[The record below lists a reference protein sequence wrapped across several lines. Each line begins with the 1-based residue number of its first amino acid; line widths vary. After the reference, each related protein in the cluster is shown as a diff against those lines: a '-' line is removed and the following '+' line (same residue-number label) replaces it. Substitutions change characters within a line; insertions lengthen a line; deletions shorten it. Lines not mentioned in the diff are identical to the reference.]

1 MEKRI
6 FISALGSIYDDK
18 CCIRE
23 MTFQELC
30 ETLKVP
36 QVLKQTEEEYNA
48 LPDDEKRQL
57 KFGAC
62 FCTCV
67 HNEQG
72 DKPEDLAY
80 ILALDVDHPNAT
92 LLEDIKARYPDLKV
106 FAYTTFRSREGSPR
120 YRIIIPLSRPVT
132 KDEYEKLCE
141 VFTEKLDCEFDKQCF
156 NFRQKLQ
163 FPRVLKGIEYH
174 FCEWGHSACAVDSRR
189 SASAVNFASDSSA
202 PDNVLPRHENFALD
216 KPERDKGCS
225 VTLARHEN
233 FALDKPERDK
243 GCSVTLPY
251 CEVHPITEIMESLS
265 DIYEPT
271 DTKNRYKLIGSDST
285 PGVIIDPDKNIA
297 TSFHANDPA
306 QGTHN
311 SFDLYRIHRFGA
323 LDKDV
328 PEGTKKKDLP
338 SFKAMMDYVKRD
350 GTVPVHSISRSSLSD
365 AKLLCRGTKVSDAEE
380 LGAKLTP
387 EALRLQVNR
396 HGEPKNSTANAVTIV
411 LEDPELSGIKYD
423 SFKQQFIATSSLP
436 WEEKGTLHPRVFTE
450 YDRKALIGYIS
461 STYNIETGNTID
473 NALARL
479 TFCRSVDPLQEYFKG
494 LTWDGESRV
503 EGLLTKYLGCEDS
516 EYTRAV
522 MRTTLIS
529 GVKRVFEP
537 GCKIDMVLV
546 LIGKQGCGK
555 STFVSRLAKGY
566 FTDTIRCQDIATK
579 TAAEKLRGV
588 FIAEISEMAGFSKTE
603 VEMVKSF
610 FSCQNDN
617 YREPY
622 ARIVTEHPRKS
633 IIIGTSNR
641 ISGLLIDETGNRRFL
656 PVFTGKESES
666 HPWDMTDED
675 IDQIWAEA
683 YMLYK
688 NGESHKMPAHLV
700 DEVLKMQ
707 NEAVVEDIRM
717 PLVSDYLDILLPEN
731 WYDLSIEDRRDYINH
746 TGKYVG
752 EPYEGTLRRDYICAA
767 EIGME
772 FFNMKKIELSIR
784 FSKEIALML
793 RKLGWTEYP
802 ANNGRK
808 KIPGYGKGTTFC
820 RPASDS
826 GDSSGDRK

>member
-1 MEKRI
+1 MQKRI
-6 FISALGSIYDDK
+6 FISVLGSIYDDK
-18 CCIRE
+18 CCINE

-30 ETLKVP
+30 ETLKTP

-62 FCTCV
+62 FSACIRS
-67 HNEQG
+67 EQG
-72 DKPEDLAY
+72 DEAQDIAY

-92 LLEDIKARYPDLKV
+92 LPDDIKARYPDLKV
-106 FAYTTFRSREGSPR
+106 FAYTTFRSREDSPR

-132 KDEYEKLCE
+132 KDEYAKLCE
-141 VFTEKLDCEFDKQCF
+141 AFTEKLNCEFDKQCF

-174 FCEWGHSACAVDSRR
+174 FWEWGSEPLDVDALLGVSPKTDEQAKET
-189 SASAVNFASDSSA
+189 ASGGV
-202 PDNVLPRHENFALD
+202 PDDFGDTKD
-216 KPERDKGCS
+216 KEFKLGPIQ
-225 VTLARHEN
+225 A
-233 FALDKPERDK
+233 
-243 GCSVTLPY
+243 Y
-251 CEVHPITEIMESLS
+251 CEIHPITEIIESLS

-285 PGVIIDPDKNIA
+285 PGVIVDPDKNIA

-311 SFDLYRIHRFGA
+311 SFDLYRIHRFGV

-328 PEGTKKKDLP
+328 PKDTKKKDLP

-350 GTVPVHSISRSSLSD
+350 KKVKALLKESNKKVK
-365 AKLLCRGTKVSDAEE
+365 AKTDTKTDEIMD
-380 LGAKLTP
+380 K
-387 EALRLQVNR
+387 LQVNKY
-396 HGEPKNSTANAVTIV
+396 GEPKNSTANAVTIV
-411 LEDPELSGIKYD
+411 LEDPELSGIMYD
-423 SFKQQFIATSSLP
+423 SFKQQFIATSPLP
-436 WEEKGTLHPRVFTE
+436 WEESGTVHPRIFSE

-461 STYNIETGNTID
+461 SIYHIETGNTID

-479 TFCRSVDPLQEYFKG
+479 TFCRSIDPLQEYFKG

-522 MRTTLIS
+522 IRTTLIS

-566 FTDTIRCQDIATK
+566 FTDTIRCPDIATK

-656 PVFTGKESES
+656 PVFTGKESEA

-683 YMLYK
+683 YLMYK
-688 NGESHKMPAHLV
+688 NGESHEMPAHLV
-700 DEVLKMQ
+700 DEVLKKQ

-717 PLVSDYLDILLPEN
+717 PLVSEYLDILLPEN

-746 TGKYVG
+746 TGKYLAQ
-752 EPYEGTLRRDYICAA
+752 PYNGTLRRDFVCAA

-772 FFNMKKIELSIR
+772 FFGMRKVELSIR

-808 KIPGYGKGTTFC
+808 KIPGYGKCTVFC
-820 RPASDS
+820 RPSSDS

>member
-6 FISALGSIYDDK
+6 FISVLGSIYDDK
-18 CCIRE
+18 CCINE

-30 ETLKVP
+30 ETLKTP

-48 LPDDEKRQL
+48 LPDDEKKQL

-62 FCTCV
+62 FSACV
-67 HNEQG
+67 RNEQG

-80 ILALDVDHPNAT
+80 ILALDVDHPNAA
-92 LLEDIKARYPDLKV
+92 LLEDIKTRYPDLKV
-106 FAYTTFRSREGSPR
+106 FAYTTFRSREDSPR

-132 KDEYEKLCE
+132 KDEYAKLCE
-141 VFTEKLDCEFDKQCF
+141 AFTEKLNCEFDKQCF

-174 FCEWGHSACAVDSRR
+174 FCEWGSEPLDVDTLLGISPKTDEQEKET
-189 SASAVNFASDSSA
+189 SSGGVSDDA
-202 PDNVLPRHENFALD
+202 EDVKEKELKLGPIQA
-216 KPERDKGCS
+216 
-225 VTLARHEN
+225 
-233 FALDKPERDK
+233 
-243 GCSVTLPY
+243 Y
-251 CEVHPITEIMESLS
+251 CEVHPITEIIESLS

-285 PGVIIDPDKNIA
+285 PGVIIDPEKKIA

-350 GTVPVHSISRSSLSD
+350 EKVK
-365 AKLLCRGTKVSDAEE
+365 ALLKKTREKKKPKTDSKIDGIMDK
-380 LGAKLTP
+380 
-387 EALRLQVNR
+387 LQVNKY
-396 HGEPKNSTANAVTIV
+396 GEPKNSTANAVTIV

-423 SFKQQFIATSSLP
+423 SFKQQFIATSPLP

-461 STYNIETGNTID
+461 STYNIETGNNID

-717 PLVSDYLDILLPEN
+717 PLVSEYLDILLPEN
-731 WYDLSIEDRRDYINH
+731 WYDLGIEDRRDYINH
-746 TGKYVG
+746 TGKYIG
-752 EPYEGTLRRDYICAA
+752 KPYEGTLRRDYICAA

-772 FFNMKKIELSIR
+772 FFGMKKIDLTIR

>member
-6 FISALGSIYDDK
+6 FISVLGSIYDDK
-18 CCIRE
+18 CCINE

-30 ETLKVP
+30 ETLKTP

-62 FCTCV
+62 FSACIRS
-67 HNEQG
+67 EQG
-72 DKPEDLAY
+72 DETQDIAF

-92 LLEDIKARYPDLKV
+92 LLDDIKTTYPDTKV
-106 FAYTTFRSREGSPR
+106 FAYTTFRSREDSPR

-132 KDEYEKLCE
+132 KDEYAKLCE
-141 VFTEKLDCEFDKQCF
+141 AFTEKLNCEFDKQCF

-174 FCEWGHSACAVDSRR
+174 FWEWGSEPIDVDALLGVSPKTDEQAKET
-189 SASAVNFASDSSA
+189 ASGGV
-202 PDNVLPRHENFALD
+202 PDDFGDTKDIEFKLGPIQAF
-216 KPERDKGCS
+216 
-225 VTLARHEN
+225 
-233 FALDKPERDK
+233 
-243 GCSVTLPY
+243 
-251 CEVHPITEIMESLS
+251 CEIHPITEIIESLS
-265 DIYEPT
+265 DIYEAT
-271 DTKNRYKLIGSDST
+271 DTKNRYRLIGSDST
-285 PGVIIDPDKNIA
+285 PGMIIDPDKNIA

-306 QGTHN
+306 QGTRN

-328 PEGTKKKDLP
+328 PKDTKKKDLP

-350 GTVPVHSISRSSLSD
+350 KKVKALLKESNKKVK
-365 AKLLCRGTKVSDAEE
+365 AKTDTKTDEIMD
-380 LGAKLTP
+380 K
-387 EALRLQVNR
+387 LQVNKY
-396 HGEPKNSTANAVTIV
+396 GEPKNSTANAVTIV
-411 LEDPELSGIKYD
+411 LEDPELSGIMYD
-423 SFKQQFIATSSLP
+423 SFKQQFIATSPLP
-436 WEEKGTLHPRVFTE
+436 WEEKGIAHPRVFTE
-450 YDRKALIGYIS
+450 FDRKALIGYIS
-461 STYNIETGNTID
+461 STYHIETGNTID

-479 TFCRSVDPLQEYFKG
+479 TFCRSIDPLQEYFKG
-494 LTWDGESRV
+494 LTWDRESRV
-503 EGLLTKYLGCEDS
+503 EGLLTKYLGCENS

-522 MRTTLIS
+522 IRTTLIS

-537 GCKIDMVLV
+537 GCKIDTVLV

-656 PVFTGKESES
+656 PVFTGKESEA

-683 YMLYK
+683 YLMYK
-688 NGESHKMPAHLV
+688 NGESHEIPAHLV
-700 DEVLKMQ
+700 DEVLKKQ

-717 PLVSDYLDILLPEN
+717 PLVSEYLDILLPEN

-746 TGKYVG
+746 TGKYLAQ
-752 EPYEGTLRRDYICAA
+752 PYNGTLRRDLVCAA

-772 FFNMKKIELSIR
+772 FFGMRKVELSIR

-808 KIPGYGKGTTFC
+808 KIPGYGKCTVFC
-820 RPASDS
+820 RPSSDS

>member
-1 MEKRI
+1 M
-6 FISALGSIYDDK
+6 
-18 CCIRE
+18 
-23 MTFQELC
+23 
-30 ETLKVP
+30 
-36 QVLKQTEEEYNA
+36 
-48 LPDDEKRQL
+48 
-57 KFGAC
+57 
-62 FCTCV
+62 
-67 HNEQG
+67 
-72 DKPEDLAY
+72 
-80 ILALDVDHPNAT
+80 
-92 LLEDIKARYPDLKV
+92 
-106 FAYTTFRSREGSPR
+106 
-120 YRIIIPLSRPVT
+120 
-132 KDEYEKLCE
+132 
-141 VFTEKLDCEFDKQCF
+141 
-156 NFRQKLQ
+156 
-163 FPRVLKGIEYH
+163 
-174 FCEWGHSACAVDSRR
+174 
-189 SASAVNFASDSSA
+189 
-202 PDNVLPRHENFALD
+202 
-216 KPERDKGCS
+216 
-225 VTLARHEN
+225 
-233 FALDKPERDK
+233 
-243 GCSVTLPY
+243 
-251 CEVHPITEIMESLS
+251 
-265 DIYEPT
+265 
-271 DTKNRYKLIGSDST
+271 
-285 PGVIIDPDKNIA
+285 IIDPDKNIA

-328 PEGTKKKDLP
+328 PKDTKKKDLP

-350 GTVPVHSISRSSLSD
+350 KKVKALLKESNKKVK
-365 AKLLCRGTKVSDAEE
+365 AKTDTKTD
-380 LGAKLTP
+380 GIMDK
-387 EALRLQVNR
+387 LQVNKY
-396 HGEPKNSTANAVTIV
+396 GEPKNSTANAVTIV

-423 SFKQQFIATSSLP
+423 SFKQQFIATSPLP
-436 WEEKGTLHPRVFTE
+436 WEEKGIAHPRVFTE
-450 YDRKALIGYIS
+450 FDRKALIGYIS

-522 MRTTLIS
+522 IRTTLIS

-537 GCKIDMVLV
+537 GRKIDTVLV

>member
-6 FISALGSIYDDK
+6 FISVLGSIYDDK
-18 CCIRE
+18 CCINE
-23 MTFQELC
+23 MTFRELC

-48 LPDDEKRQL
+48 LSDDEKRQL

-62 FCTCV
+62 FSACV
-67 HNEQG
+67 RNEQG

-92 LLEDIKARYPDLKV
+92 LLEDIKTRYPDLKV

-174 FCEWGHSACAVDSRR
+174 FCEWGSEPLDVDTLLGISPKTDEQEKET
-189 SASAVNFASDSSA
+189 SSGGVSDDA
-202 PDNVLPRHENFALD
+202 EDVKEKELKLGPIQA
-216 KPERDKGCS
+216 
-225 VTLARHEN
+225 
-233 FALDKPERDK
+233 
-243 GCSVTLPY
+243 Y
-251 CEVHPITEIMESLS
+251 CEVHPITEIIESLS

-285 PGVIIDPDKNIA
+285 PGVIIDPEKNIA

-350 GTVPVHSISRSSLSD
+350 KKVKALLKESNKKVK
-365 AKLLCRGTKVSDAEE
+365 AKTDTKTD
-380 LGAKLTP
+380 GIIDK
-387 EALRLQVNR
+387 LQVNKY
-396 HGEPKNSTANAVTIV
+396 GEPKNSTANAVTIV

-423 SFKQQFIATSSLP
+423 SFKQQFIATSPLP
-436 WEEKGTLHPRVFTE
+436 WEEKGIAHPRVFTE
-450 YDRKALIGYIS
+450 FDRKALIGYIS
-461 STYNIETGNTID
+461 STYNIETGNNID

-479 TFCRSVDPLQEYFKG
+479 TFCRSIDPLQEYFKG

-683 YMLYK
+683 YMMYK
-688 NGESHKMPAHLV
+688 NGESHEMPAHLV

-717 PLVSDYLDILLPEN
+717 PLVSEYLDILLPEN

-772 FFNMKKIELSIR
+772 FFNMKKVELSIR

-793 RKLGWTEYP
+793 RKLGWTEFP
-802 ANNGRK
+802 SNNGRK
-808 KIPGYGKGTTFC
+808 KIPGYGKCTAFC
-820 RPASDS
+820 RPSGDSGVSSGDS

>member
-6 FISALGSIYDDK
+6 FISVLGSIYDDK

-23 MTFQELC
+23 MTFRELC

-48 LPDDEKRQL
+48 LSDDEKRQL

-62 FCTCV
+62 FSVCV
-67 HNEQG
+67 RNEQG

-80 ILALDVDHPNAT
+80 ILALDVDHPNAA
-92 LLEDIKARYPDLKV
+92 LLEDIKTRYPDLKV

-132 KDEYEKLCE
+132 KDEYAKLCE

-163 FPRVLKGIEYH
+163 FPRVLKEIEYH
-174 FCEWGHSACAVDSRR
+174 FCEWGSEPLDVDTLLGISPKTDEQEKETT
-189 SASAVNFASDSSA
+189 SGGVSDDA
-202 PDNVLPRHENFALD
+202 GDMKD
-216 KPERDKGCS
+216 KELKLSPIQ
-225 VTLARHEN
+225 V
-233 FALDKPERDK
+233 
-243 GCSVTLPY
+243 Y
-251 CEVHPITEIMESLS
+251 CEVHPITEIIESLS

-285 PGVIIDPDKNIA
+285 PGVIIDPEKNIA

-350 GTVPVHSISRSSLSD
+350 EKVK
-365 AKLLCRGTKVSDAEE
+365 ALLKKTREKKKPKTDSKIDGIMDK
-380 LGAKLTP
+380 
-387 EALRLQVNR
+387 LQVNKY
-396 HGEPKNSTANAVTIV
+396 GEPKNSTANAVTIV

-423 SFKQQFIATSSLP
+423 SFKQQFIATSPLP

-461 STYNIETGNTID
+461 STYNIETGNNID

-516 EYTRAV
+516 EYKRAV

-537 GCKIDMVLV
+537 GCKIDTVLV

-717 PLVSDYLDILLPEN
+717 PLVSEYLDILLPEN
-731 WYDLSIEDRRDYINH
+731 WYDLGIEDRRDYINH
-746 TGKYVG
+746 TGKYIG
-752 EPYEGTLRRDYICAA
+752 KPYEGTLRRDYICAA

-808 KIPGYGKGTTFC
+808 KIPGYGKCTVFC
-820 RPASDS
+820 RPSSDS